1 MPLEILTIPCLTDN
15 YAYIAHDG
23 DTGETL
29 VVDVPEAA
37 PVMTALAQRGWTLSH
52 VFLTHHHA
60 DHVDGL
66 DLLLKTHPAK
76 VIGAAADAH
85 RLAALDLGH
94 TLMWDRGMWGRGM
107 WESRRGGV

>member
-1 MPLEILTIPCLTDN
+1 MRLK
-15 YAYIAHDG
+15 AHDG

-60 DHVDGL
+60 DHVDGCRYHGNGTNV
-66 DLLLKTHPAK
+66 KK
-76 VIGAAADAH
+76 SSF
-85 RLAALDLGH
+85 
-94 TLMWDRGMWGRGM
+94 WFW
-107 WESRRGGV
+107 